1 MFPTMTIYEFPATD
15 VRPLRK
21 SLGMTQ
27 VEFADELGVTQAL
40 VSRWETGHM
49 NPTGPAA
56 KLLQL
61 LKRGVRFSADV
72 ESVS

>member
-1 MFPTMTIYEFPATD
+1 MNIYEFPAKE

-40 VSRWETGHM
+40 VSRWEMGLRTP
-49 NPTGPAA
+49 NGPAA
-56 KLLQL
+56 KLLLL
-61 LKRGVRFSADV
+61 LKRGVRFSADI
-72 ESVS
+72 ESVT